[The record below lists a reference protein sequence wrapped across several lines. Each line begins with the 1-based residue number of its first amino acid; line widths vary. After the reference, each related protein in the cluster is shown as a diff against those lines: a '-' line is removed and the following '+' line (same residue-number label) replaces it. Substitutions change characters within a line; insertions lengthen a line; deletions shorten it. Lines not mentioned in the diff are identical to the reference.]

1 MGRRHCALQG
11 ANLRYHQHAAV
22 HCRATPPSPQL
33 PKWFCCQEGGWAG
46 SSAGGASVQPAC
58 IAASGGAAVA
68 SLFSWLGALLVKVL
82 MFRKSFSEVFSKSLQ
97 LAVRC

>member
-1 MGRRHCALQG
+1 MHYRERISGTTSML
-11 ANLRYHQHAAV
+11 
-22 HCRATPPSPQL
+22 
-33 PKWFCCQEGGWAG
+33 
-46 SSAGGASVQPAC
+46 QPAC